1 MAITFLHT
9 ADWQLGKP
17 FARVSDMEK
26 RTLIRQ
32 ERINV
37 IDRIGKL
44 ANERGASFIVVAGD
58 LFDTPTVSKATVSQG
73 CSAIGKIKMPVIVI
87 PGNHDHGGPGSLWE
101 QSFFQRERESL
112 APNLQVLF
120 DQVPLEM
127 DEAVIFSCPLLRRHE
142 ANDPT
147 AWLREFEEEG
157 LTQFGDKPRII
168 LAHGSTQDFG
178 GSGGDDEEGG
188 GGVPNLINLDR
199 LPQDCFD
206 YIALGDWHGTREV
219 SERAWYSG
227 TPEPDRFPKGV
238 SNVPGNVLVVTAER
252 GGTPLVESVA
262 TAALGWHHLDFEFAS
277 DDDISTLRERFDQLV
292 ENRVGR
298 DLLRLDLRGSLG
310 IEATTRLEV
319 LLESWESR
327 LLRMKLSNETVIAPN
342 AEEIEALTQ
351 RAGDPL
357 ISSVAGQLL
366 AKSRA
371 QDAGEAA
378 IAHIALRELHAL
390 VSDMS

>member
-1 MAITFLHT
+1 MSITFVHT

-17 FARVSDMEK
+17 FARVSDTEK
-26 RTLIRQ
+26 RALMRQ
-32 ERINV
+32 ERIQV
-37 IDRIGKL
+37 IERIGNL
-44 ANERGASFIVVAGD
+44 ATERGATFIVVAGD
-58 LFDTPTVSKATVSQG
+58 LFDTPTVSKATVSQA
-73 CSAIGKIKMPVIVI
+73 CSAIGKIKIPVIAI

-120 DQVPLEM
+120 AEVPLEL
-127 DEAVIFSCPLLRRHE
+127 DDAVIFPCPLMRRHE

-147 AWLREFEEEG
+147 AWLREFDDEG
-157 LTQFGDKPRII
+157 LKKFGDKPRIV

-178 GSGGDDEEGG
+178 GAGGDDEEGG

-199 LPQDCFD
+199 LSQDCFD
-206 YIALGDWHGTREV
+206 YIALGDWHGTRAI
-219 SERAWYSG
+219 SDRAWYSG
-227 TPEPDRFPKGV
+227 TPEPDRFPKGAL
-238 SNVPGNVLVVTAER
+238 NIPGNVLVVTAER
-252 GGTPLVESVA
+252 AAAPGVEPVA
-262 TAALGWHHLDFEFAS
+262 TAALGWHHFDFEFAS
-277 DDDISTLRERFDQLV
+277 DDDISTLCERFDQLV
-292 ENRVGR
+292 ENRAGR

-310 IEATTRLEV
+310 IEATTRLED
-319 LLESWESR
+319 LLQSWESR

-351 RAGDPL
+351 RAEDPL

-371 QDAGEAA
+371 QDTDEAA

-390 VSDMS
+390 VSNQS